1 MLKLKLKSGN
11 ILQIYIL
18 LIFMIFMI
26 VLIAY
31 VIISKYYIES
41 KINLVKKDLFYIGQD
56 SAKSAL
62 DISKLSYS
70 EYEINNEKLISSASK
85 IIDMNYG
92 MEVKLDT
99 IKFLSNENKIYI
111 KVILKLKNFL
121 PFGSEELNIP
131 LDETMKLKLMEVE

>member
-56 SAKSAL
+56 SAKCAL

-70 EYEINNEKLISSASK
+70 EYDINNEKLISSASK